1 VRLRENLRAN
11 ARKAL
16 GIALLAA
23 VQHAWSGLFLRF
35 HWADFLGRLV
45 LFFVLW
51 LTGATVRDR
60 WRGRQARRAA
70 AAKAGA
76 ADLTAGFGE

>member
-1 VRLRENLRAN
+1 VRLRDRAVG
-11 ARKAL
+11 AL
-16 GIALLAA
+16 GFVVFAEARD
-23 VQHAWSGLFLRF
+23 VWSHGF
-35 HWADFLGRLV
+35 HWADVLFDLV

-51 LTGATVRDR
+51 LTAATVRDR